1 MMVDA
6 SSAAAL
12 AASTASASA
21 ADSENRVCSVCRKT
35 FRKKTDYSR
44 HLLTHMGVK
53 PFPCQI
59 CGVRCSR
66 RSSLKKHCVQ
76 IHGMSE
82 DEFECSVSSLEIC
95 YSQSVIASPKRWHY
109 CDQR

>member
-1 MMVDA
+1 MMDA
-6 SSAAAL
+6 SSVL
-12 AASTASASA
+12 ADNDNEAWC
-21 ADSENRVCSVCRKT
+21 NRVCNVCRRT

-82 DEFECSVSSLEIC
+82 DEFEDR
-95 YSQSVIASPKRWHY
+95 YKP
-109 CDQR
+109 

>member
-1 MMVDA
+1 MGG
-6 SSAAAL
+6 AAL
-12 AASTASASA
+12 TGG
-21 ADSENRVCSVCRKT
+21 ADGGADGEAWCNRVCNVCRRT

-53 PFPCQI
+53 PFPCQV

-82 DEFECSVSSLEIC
+82 DEFEDRYKL
-95 YSQSVIASPKRWHY
+95 
-109 CDQR
+109 

>member
-1 MMVDA
+1 MSRHYIPPIIVKLDIIC
-6 SSAAAL
+6 
-12 AASTASASA
+12 
-21 ADSENRVCSVCRKT
+21 VCSPFKT

-53 PFPCQI
+53 PFPCQL

-82 DEFECSVSSLEIC
+82 DEFEDRYKI
-95 YSQSVIASPKRWHY
+95 
-109 CDQR
+109 